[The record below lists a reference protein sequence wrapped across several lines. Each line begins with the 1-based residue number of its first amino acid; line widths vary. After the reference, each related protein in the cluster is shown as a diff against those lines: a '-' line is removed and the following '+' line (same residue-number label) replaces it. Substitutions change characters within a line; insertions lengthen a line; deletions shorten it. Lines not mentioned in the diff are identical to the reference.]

1 MSDAVNVRS
10 LDAVRLARTAV
21 AEYRDEAGRAIAEA
35 MADGERQVH
44 RITTDLR
51 LHWEGTRRRK
61 ERELNH
67 LKSEMARA
75 ELQAMG
81 TMRSTREERAAVDRC
96 QRQIEEATAKI
107 NRIRRWA
114 TQLER
119 DLMMF
124 RGQCQVLGRLVEGDL
139 VRSEAKLVLALD
151 RLEAYLA
158 PDHSTRGPAAGA
170 TDAGDAGTDRT
181 VTRAPADLDR
191 VDADD
196 DETAPEIEAAEP
208 DADADAARPEDAP

>member
-1 MSDAVNVRS
+1 MSDSVDVRN
-10 LDAVRLARTAV
+10 LDALRLARTAI
-21 AEYRDEAGRAIAEA
+21 AEYRDEAGRALAEA
-35 MADGERQVH
+35 LSDADRQVH

-51 LHWEGTRRRK
+51 VHWEGTRRRK

-96 QRQIEEATAKI
+96 QRQIEDATQKIAK
-107 NRIRRWA
+107 IRRWA
-114 TQLER
+114 VQLER

-139 VRSEAKLVLALD
+139 VRSEAQLVLAVE

-158 PDHSTRGPAAGA
+158 PERPNRGPSDPGPSE
-170 TDAGDAGTDRT
+170 GAGTVDVR
-181 VTRAPADLDR
+181 RAPAEAPEPASQ
-191 VDADD
+191 ADG
-196 DETAPEIEAAEP
+196 DETSER
-208 DADADAARPEDAP
+208 ADASAPGTADASDTETRP